1 MKSLRTS
8 LLLLLLGMGA
18 PGIASAQTQQS
29 QQRVP
34 PFPLG
39 ELISLL
45 EGKLA
50 TEQILREIGAACL
63 GFSFSANEARI
74 QRAGA
79 DAALQTA
86 LREKCSRVEVT
97 TQRDGTLNIVGEL
110 PRNWTRAVNRIP
122 PNTVRTI
129 TLTPGR
135 QATVVVTAPG
145 WCADTLVLTM
155 QPAESRNW
163 TPALRARPW
172 VGGC

>member
-1 MKSLRTS
+1 MKNLRTS
-8 LLLLLLGMGA
+8 LLLLVLAMGL
-18 PGIASAQTQQS
+18 PGAAAAQTQQT
-29 QQRVP
+29 RLP

-39 ELISLL
+39 ELISMI
-45 EGKLA
+45 EGKLS

-63 GFSFSANEARI
+63 GFSYSANETRI

-135 QATVVVTAPG
+135 QGTVVVTAPG
-145 WCADTLVLTM
+145 WCADTLILTM
-155 QPAESRNW
+155 QSGESRNW
-163 TPALRARPW
+163 TPVLRARPW
-172 VGGC
+172 VGPC